1 MAKPTLRQTVYKGA
15 TVILAAPGDSLAPA
29 VLPIETIVTNPTGSL
44 AAVEGGSD
52 TFASTGKVAVSG
64 ALSASESGHDTFAA
78 SGAAAQAKKPGSGGV
93 GARNWALFDDKPAI
107 TGKAAARETGADG
120 FRATGRVKPGA
131 IRGSMVASE
140 SGSDSCRA
148 RGRMFVHLPSG
159 LIVSQAR
166 HIRRYRA
173 ALIRS
178 S

>member
-1 MAKPTLRQTVYKGA
+1 
-15 TVILAAPGDSLAPA
+15 
-29 VLPIETIVTNPTGSL
+29 VLPIKTIVTNPTGSL

-52 TFASTGKVAVSG
+52 TFASTGKVAVNG
-64 ALSASESGHDTFAA
+64 ALSVTESGADTFAASGTVGDSTVTGSMAAQESATKDTFAA
-78 SGAAAQAKKPGSGGV
+78 SGAAAQAKKPGSGGG